1 MKDALG
7 SVQSLLILGGTSDIA
22 LATARRMAADK
33 TRRIV
38 LAARPS
44 ERLDAAAQDLR
55 AFGAEVETV
64 AFDAAE
70 VESHEK
76 ALGEVFAG
84 GDIDVV
90 LLAFGVLGDQAS
102 DEQDPV
108 AAARVA
114 QTNYVGAVAS
124 GLVCAN
130 ALKKQGHGALVVLS
144 SVAGERG
151 RRDNFIYGST
161 KAGLDTFAQGLGDSL
176 HDSGV
181 HVMIVRPGFVET
193 KMTAGMDK
201 APLSTTPD
209 AVADAIVAGLRKGSQ
224 IVWVPAALRYVFSG
238 LRHLPRP
245 AFRQVVKRQSSR

>member
-22 LATARRMAADK
+22 LATARRLAADK
-33 TRRIV
+33 TKRIV

-64 AFDAAE
+64 AFDADD

-76 ALGEVFAG
+76 ALGAVFAG
-84 GDIDVV
+84 GDVDVV

-130 ALKKQGHGALVVLS
+130 ALKKQGHGSLVVLS

-151 RRDNFIYGST
+151 RKDNFIYGST

-176 HDSGV
+176 HGTGV
-181 HVMIVRPGFVET
+181 HVMVVRPGFVET
-193 KMTAGMDK
+193 KMTAGREK
-201 APLSTTPD
+201 APFSTTPD
-209 AVADAIVAGLRKGSQ
+209 AVADAIVAGLRKGSE
-224 IVWVPAALRYVFSG
+224 IVWVPGALRFVFSG

-245 AFRQVVKRQSSR
+245 VFRKVTQR

>member
-22 LATARRMAADK
+22 LATARRLAADK
-33 TRRIV
+33 TKRIV

-44 ERLDAAAQDLR
+44 ERLDAAARDLR

-64 AFDAAE
+64 AFDADD
-70 VESHEK
+70 VEAHEK
-76 ALGEVFAG
+76 SLGAVFAG
-84 GDIDVV
+84 GDVDVV

-130 ALKKQGHGALVVLS
+130 ALRKQGHGSLVVLS

-151 RRDNFIYGST
+151 RKDNFIYGST

-176 HDSGV
+176 HGTGV
-181 HVMIVRPGFVET
+181 HVMVVRPGFVET
-193 KMTAGMDK
+193 KMTAGREK

-209 AVADAIVAGLRKGSQ
+209 AVADAIVAGLRKGSE
-224 IVWVPAALRYVFSG
+224 IVWVPGALRFVFSG

-245 AFRQVVKRQSSR
+245 VFRKVVERQ